1 MVPVSSKN
9 FPAKG
14 GFLQGS
20 KLDNLGS
27 MNQIARK
34 DSYKLFCEQSP
45 LARTKAEIVKSVEA
59 AAEYRISVLT
69 NVSIFGMSLLQS
81 PSPKKIWINVDCAY
95 EFKISQSETIQL
107 ITYSESHPIFRGFIN

>member
-1 MVPVSSKN
+1 MVVPVSNKN
-9 FPAKG
+9 SPAKV

-20 KLDNLGS
+20 KLDNVGS
-27 MNQIARK
+27 MNLVART

-69 NVSIFGMSLLQS
+69 NVSIFGMILSQS
-81 PSPKKIWINVDCAY
+81 PY
-95 EFKISQSETIQL
+95 LEEL
-107 ITYSESHPIFRGFIN
+107 